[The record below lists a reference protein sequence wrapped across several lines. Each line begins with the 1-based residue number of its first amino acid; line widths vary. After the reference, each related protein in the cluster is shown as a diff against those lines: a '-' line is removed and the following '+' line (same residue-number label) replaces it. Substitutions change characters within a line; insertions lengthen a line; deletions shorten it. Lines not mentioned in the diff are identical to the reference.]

1 MTSPAN
7 HAIGALKLAVLNID
21 HPGVVARSTVQNAC
35 AEAIGRLQSNQ
46 PHADDLVRLY
56 TQLFSVTPNGYL
68 PHVTLIDSTP
78 AKFGCVI
85 TDIAGNVVD
94 RQVGKTIEGI
104 TEIIRLRFTRPN
116 AEAAP

>member
-21 HPGVVARSTVQNAC
+21 HPGVVARSTVQSAC

-56 TQLFSVTPNGYL
+56 AQLLNVTPPGHW
-68 PHVTLIDSTP
+68 PHVTLIDDAP
-78 AKFGCVI
+78 LRFGCVI
-85 TDIAGNVVD
+85 TDAAGNLVD

-104 TEIIRLRFTRPN
+104 TEMIRLRFTRPN